1 MGCVSTQRLR
11 GLSQCSTRLD
21 QREAI
26 VPVVR
31 NRLSYSYGSSSTTTT
46 GVRANRDI
54 GLPGG
59 SDPSLSTARRLAAE
73 AIKGA
78 QTRYKRTYDQ
88 RSKEV
93 DYQLGD
99 WVMVKFP
106 QEETGRLRKLSRPWH
121 GPYRIIDRR
130 DPDVTVVKIYA
141 PQEGQIQVHQTRVA
155 PCSPQLPAG
164 FYWYWTR
171 RSSPGRPPK
180 WVDQLLRGEQFPQR
194 QQATGPEDPSHRVAD
209 EGNSSH
215 SSEDIVSTTEDSSHP
230 EGGAEGN
237 HDSRS
242 EIVSSLPRETPE
254 LPAVSSGPASEPTSS
269 RKEVADLSVL
279 PGLLSQFDTDQGP
292 TQVSLDS
299 QPESAT
305 LRHRKT
311 TRIST
316 NSQRTGDTLCGRKGN
331 LRPGS

>member
-1 MGCVSTQRLR
+1 MIL
-11 GLSQCSTRLD
+11 
-21 QREAI
+21 
-26 VPVVR
+26 
-31 NRLSYSYGSSSTTTT
+31 
-46 GVRANRDI
+46 
-54 GLPGG
+54 
-59 SDPSLSTARRLAAE
+59 SLSTARRLAAE

-78 QTRYKRTYDQ
+78 QIRYKRTYDQ

-93 DYQLGD
+93 NYQLGD

-171 RSSPGRPPK
+171 RSSPGRPP
-180 WVDQLLRGEQFPQR
+180 LRGEQFPQR

-209 EGNSSH
+209 EDNSSH

-230 EGGAEGN
+230 EGGAEEN
-237 HDSRS
+237 HGSRS

-254 LPAVSSGPASEPTSS
+254 LPA
-269 RKEVADLSVL
+269 R
-279 PGLLSQFDTDQGP
+279 
-292 TQVSLDS
+292 
-299 QPESAT
+299 
-305 LRHRKT
+305 
-311 TRIST
+311 
-316 NSQRTGDTLCGRKGN
+316 
-331 LRPGS
+331 